1 MITRTHLPGLNH
13 SITGK
18 PWAVHVRDFE
28 QHLRTARQL
37 APLTVRNYLNDLTPF
52 FEYLDMKDAPDLNRA
67 DRLFLRGYLS
77 WLLEIGYERP
87 SMARKLTAL
96 RSFYRFLVER
106 NVVTQNQT
114 DSVSAPKLQSRLP
127 IVVSA
132 DEIGLLMS
140 SPDTKRPAG
149 IRDRALLETLYGA
162 GLRVSE
168 VQALDIQDLSRQSR
182 EVRVLGKGS
191 KPRVALVGR
200 TAIEWVDRY
209 MSEVRTTWAGRRS
222 GDALFLNRYGARL
235 GVRSMQQLVKRHAL
249 KAGLDP
255 EFHTHTLRHS
265 FATHMLD
272 GGADLRVV
280 QELLGHASPATT
292 QVYTHV
298 SMTQARKVY
307 EAAHPRAQRSS
318 GQAGNAAATQLVQE
332 PQNDSRDAETDQI
345 G

>member
-1 MITRTHLPGLNH
+1 MTTRTHLPGLNQ
-13 SITGK
+13 SINGK
-18 PWAVHVRDFE
+18 PWAIHVREFE

-52 FEYLDMKDAPDLNRA
+52 FEYLDMKDAPDLDRA
-67 DRLFLRGYLS
+67 DRLFLRGYLT

-96 RSFYRFLVER
+96 RAFYRFLVER
-106 NVVTQNQT
+106 GVVTQNQT
-114 DSVSAPKLQSRLP
+114 GAVSAPKLQSRLP
-127 IVVSA
+127 VIVSA
-132 DEIGLLMS
+132 DEIAQLMS
-140 SPDTKRPAG
+140 SPDITRPAG

-168 VQALDIQDLSRQSR
+168 AQSLDMQDLSRQTR
-182 EVRVLGKGS
+182 EVRVVGKGS

-200 TAIEWVDRY
+200 TAVDWIDRY
-209 MSEVRTTWAGRRS
+209 LSEVRMKWVGRRS

-235 GVRSMQQLVKRHAL
+235 SVRSMQLIVKRHAL
-249 KAGLDP
+249 KAGLDA

-265 FATHMLD
+265 FATHLLD

-298 SMTQARKVY
+298 STAQARKGY
-307 EAAHPRAQRSS
+307 EAAHPRAQRKRETREEVPDD
-318 GQAGNAAATQLVQE
+318 GN
-332 PQNDSRDAETDQI
+332 SDQI
-345 G
+345 R

>member
-1 MITRTHLPGLNH
+1 MTTRTHLPGLNY
-13 SITGK
+13 SIHGK
-18 PWAVHVRDFE
+18 PWAEHVRDFE

-67 DRLFLRGYLS
+67 DRLFLRGYLA
-77 WLLEIGYERP
+77 WLLEIGYKRA
-87 SMARKLTAL
+87 SMARKLTSL
-96 RSFYRFLVER
+96 RAFYRFLVER
-106 NVVTQNQT
+106 GVVTQNQT
-114 DSVSAPKLQSRLP
+114 DSVSAPKHQGRLP
-127 IVVSA
+127 VVVSA
-132 DEIGLLMS
+132 EEISQLLN
-140 SPDTKRPAG
+140 SPDITRPAG

-168 VQALDIQDLSRQSR
+168 AQSLDVQDLNRQTR
-182 EVRVLGKGS
+182 EVRVMGKGS
-191 KPRVALVGR
+191 KPRIALVGR
-200 TAIEWVDRY
+200 SAIESLDNY
-209 MSEVRTTWAGRRS
+209 LSAVRIKWAGRRS
-222 GDALFLNRYGARL
+222 GDALFLNRYGSRL
-235 GVRSMQQLVKRHAL
+235 SIRSMQQIVKRHAV

-255 EFHTHTLRHS
+255 EIHTHTLRHS

-298 SMTQARKVY
+298 STAQARKVY
-307 EAAHPRAQRSS
+307 ETAHPRAQRNR
-318 GQAGNAAATQLVQE
+318 GAQRDQQVQE
-332 PQNDSRDAETDQI
+332 DSRNSDGDQL